1 EIPAEGVYRLD
12 NHLWLWVASNGGLFH
27 AGPSENM
34 HWVDL
39 TGTGSVSAAYSRGG
53 DSYSMKGTTVMFD
66 IDKILKVGGSQ
77 SYGNNTPAKENAFVI
92 DINVPFNTAPN
103 VQQTPD
109 MEFERTMHNSTV
121 LPNGQVLV
129 TGGLDHAEVFS
140 DNGAQLY
147 AELFTPNGAGTNG
160 TWETLSYMATPRT
173 YHSVAILLTDGTVF
187 SGGGGLSLDAFNH
200 FNGEI
205 FYPPY
210 LFETDGSFKER
221 PYINAPATS
230 NYST

>member
-1 EIPAEGVYRLD
+1 EVPAEGVYRLD

-39 TGTGSVSAAYSRGG
+39 TGAGSVSAAYSRGG
-53 DSYSMKGTTVMFD
+53 DTYSMKGTTVMFD
-66 IDKILKVGGSQ
+66 IDKILKVGGSR
-77 SYGNNTPAKENAFVI
+77 SYDNFTPAKENAFVI

-187 SGGGGLSLDAFNH
+187 SGGGGLSEIAFNH